1 MNQQAKSG
9 KKLRKRDPLLKLPDE
24 IICPIISKLSLK
36 EAVRTSVLSKSWRYI
51 WASQPNLLFD
61 SANILGNTVSSSS
74 CQTELDWRL
83 QRCMFIERVNCVLHQ
98 RCNRLKI
105 ESLTI
110 HYHLGQDSASR
121 IDNWVS
127 YAVTKGVE
135 KLDLDFTEQCSLL
148 VNHTSTSA
156 FEPYTFHCGLLAAPR
171 KDCSVKHLQLASCS
185 LISLP
190 ISTNLASLVT
200 VRLLRVNI
208 NDQQLEMFLSTVLCM
223 KSLSL
228 QCCNHLVSFKA
239 AGPRLLLEI
248 LNIKNCFRLESIT
261 IDADNIATLEYT
273 GQSVG
278 FSFENVP
285 RLAQL
290 FMVFTGTRRHDG
302 VMYALTRVAYDLP
315 KLQTLNLISIQ
326 SCENTSFVYKFC
338 ALLSCVILTFIF
350 SLLQSLNLPENVPAF
365 ASIKQLVLTVFPFND
380 DDKLRWISYILKAFP
395 FLQKLQLNLLSPS
408 FIKQT
413 TEIYRHL
420 PEFPH
425 RHLHELEMNG
435 FYGNQNEV
443 ELLKYLLENAVGLEV
458 LRINTCQKIY
468 KGFNNWDCEKP
479 SSHFKLSAECAEWL
493 LSAVPATLSK

>member
-1 MNQQAKSG
+1 
-9 KKLRKRDPLLKLPDE
+9 RKRDPLLELPDE
-24 IICPIISKLSLK
+24 IVCTIISKLSLK
-36 EAVRTSVLSKSWRYI
+36 EALRTSVLSKSWRYI

-74 CQTELDWRL
+74 CQTELDWWL
-83 QRCMFIERVNCVLHQ
+83 QRCMFIERVNSVMHQ
-98 RCNRLKI
+98 WCNRLKI

-110 HYHLGQDSASR
+110 QYHLGQDSASQ
-121 IDNWVS
+121 IDDWVS

-135 KLDLDFTEQCSLL
+135 KLDLDFTQQCSLL

-156 FEPYTFHCGLLAAPR
+156 FEQYTFHCGLLAAPS
-171 KDCSVKHLQLASCS
+171 KNCSVKHLQLASCS

-190 ISTNLASLVT
+190 VSTTLASLVT

-208 NDQQLEMFLSTVLCM
+208 NDQQLEMFLSTALCM

-239 AGPRLLLEI
+239 AGPSLLLEI
-248 LNIKNCFRLESIT
+248 LNIENCFRLESIT
-261 IDADNIATLEYT
+261 IDAENIATLEYT
-273 GQSVG
+273 GQSVK
-278 FSFENVP
+278 FSFTNVP
-285 RLAQL
+285 RLAEV
-290 FMVFTGTRRHDG
+290 FMVFTGTGRHDG

-326 SCENTSFVYKFC
+326 AMKF
-338 ALLSCVILTFIF
+338 
-350 SLLQSLNLPENVPAF
+350 LNLPENVPAF

-380 DDKLRWISYILKAFP
+380 DDKLHWISYILKAFP

-420 PEFPH
+420 PECPH
-425 RHLHELEMNG
+425 RHLRELEMNG
-435 FYGNQNEV
+435 FHGNQHEV
-443 ELLKYLLENAVGLEV
+443 ELLKYLLENAVGLKV

-479 SSHFKLSAECAEWL
+479 SSHFKLSTECAKWL
-493 LSAVPATLSK
+493 LSAVPASVCLNVR